1 MTKSFSAAK
10 SSGVEAGKAA
20 SSTRCAPRAGRQ
32 GLFAYC
38 MVLQVAAHVGP
49 RKAFASGLNLFIA
62 LFGGLLEVIPSGFL
76 SSLLFNGQQNETL
89 LAETG
94 SLGCLANTFTEFFRQ
109 IYGGR
114 RHCIRSGSGL
124 QTWHL

>member
-1 MTKSFSAAK
+1 
-10 SSGVEAGKAA
+10 
-20 SSTRCAPRAGRQ
+20 
-32 GLFAYC
+32 